1 MSVQQIVFGGG
12 GSLLIILTLIQISK
26 IEINPWTFIG
36 KALKTIGRA
45 FGKVLNSA
53 VIDEL
58 NTIKAEQQEMRKEQQ
73 ETRVLLDGHIRMDD
87 ERNADL
93 HRSYILRF
101 NTELLRHIEHTE
113 EDFNEILYNIDCYE
127 QYCEDHPK
135 YQNNRAIHAIKHIK
149 KVYDDHLENGTF
161 LKA

>member
-1 MSVQQIVFGGG
+1 MTIQQIVFGGG

-26 IEINPWTFIG
+26 IEINPWSFIG
-36 KALKTIGRA
+36 KALKAIGRA

-73 ETRVLLDGHIRMDD
+73 ETRALLDGHIRMDD

-135 YQNNRAIHAIKHIK
+135 YQNNRAVHAIKHIK